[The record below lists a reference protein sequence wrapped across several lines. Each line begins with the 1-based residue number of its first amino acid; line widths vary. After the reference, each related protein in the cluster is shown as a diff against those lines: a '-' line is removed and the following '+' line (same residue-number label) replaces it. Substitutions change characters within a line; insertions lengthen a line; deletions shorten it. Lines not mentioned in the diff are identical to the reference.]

1 MRAPHRVE
9 LTGRLVMR
17 QPITRRTFVASSA
30 AATAALAW
38 PQHLFAGA
46 SWPKVADHTLTVV
59 TGKPRERGRQYGKQ
73 FGAAMAQFLDKE
85 IVTPFCEKVTRDDM
99 LRYAGQCAKEI
110 RAFSPEIH
118 DELEG
123 MAEGAGVDLEDVIA
137 ITLHEE
143 FYHRGI
149 LPKAEHC
156 TAIAVGPPDTD
167 DKHAYVGQTWDWFV
181 SLYGASSML
190 LWKRAEG
197 PSVLAYAYPGLW
209 VGAGLNSEGIALCWT
224 SAEGKDIAGPRVGIP
239 SYVLIGQMLYQQSL
253 DHALEEARR
262 AKHAGWFTFVLADSE
277 GRLANVEGSPKEL
290 AIETH
295 KGHLAR
301 VLFGSRKMTGTP
313 EGQPVKYHPRGQK
326 MYDLLGA
333 KKGKLNAVRMRA
345 LLSDQSICAC
355 DATSEPREV
364 RTIDAML
371 FDTTSR
377 EALVTRGPIG
387 SRPWKRFG
395 FDQA

>member
-1 MRAPHRVE
+1 VQ
-9 LTGRLVMR
+9 
-17 QPITRRTFVASSA
+17 QPITRRTFTASVA
-30 AATAALAW
+30 AAAAELASAR
-38 PQHLFAGA
+38 HLLAAA

-73 FGAAMAQFLDKE
+73 FATAIAEFLEKE
-85 IVTPFCEKVTRDDM
+85 IVTPFSQKVTRDEM

-110 RAFSPEIH
+110 RAYSPEVY

-123 MAEGAGVDLEDVIA
+123 MAEGAGVGLEDVIA

-143 FYHRGI
+143 FYHQGI

-181 SLYGASSML
+181 SLYGVSQLL
-190 LWKRAEG
+190 LWKRATG
-197 PSVLAYAYPGLW
+197 PSVLAYSYPGLW

-239 SYVLIGQMLYQQSL
+239 SYVLIAQMLYQASL
-253 DHALEEARR
+253 KDALEEARR
-262 AKHAGWFTFVLADSE
+262 AKHAGSFTFVLADGE

-290 AIETH
+290 AIEEH
-295 KGHLAR
+295 NGHLAR

-313 EGQPVKYHPRGQK
+313 EGQRVKYHPRGQK
-326 MYDLLGA
+326 MYDLLGES
-333 KKGKLNAVRMRA
+333 KGKLNRVRLKD
-345 LLSDQSICAC
+345 LLSNQSICAC
-355 DATSEPREV
+355 DATNEPRQV

-371 FDTTSR
+371 FDTTKR

-395 FDQA
+395 FDQG